1 MSCFY
6 EDGLRFS
13 CIEGC
18 RYCCSCEPGY
28 VFLSQPDLDRLCA
41 HTGMDEQAFIKTYC
55 RIVDMGAFSMISLK
69 EKQNYDCVFLNEK
82 GCSVYEGRPRQ
93 CRTYPFW
100 MSVLESEEHWEE
112 EKKSCPGIGGGR
124 LYSKEEID
132 DLLRIDL
139 QQSPIIRD

>member
-1 MSCFY
+1 
-6 EDGLRFS
+6 
-13 CIEGC
+13 
-18 RYCCSCEPGY
+18 
-28 VFLSQPDLDRLCA
+28 
-41 HTGMDEQAFIKTYC
+41 MDEQAFIKTYC

-69 EKQNYDCVFLNEK
+69 EKQNFDCVFLNEK

-100 MSVLESEEHWEE
+100 MSILESEEHWEE

-124 LYSKEEID
+124 RYSKEEID

-139 QQSPIIRD
+139 EQSPIIRS

>member
-13 CIEGC
+13 CVDGC

-41 HTGMDEQAFIKTYC
+41 HTGMDEQACIETYC
-55 RIVDMGAFSMISLK
+55 RIVAMGAFSMISLK
-69 EKQNYDCVFLNEK
+69 EKQNYDCVFLNER

-100 MSVLESEEHWEE
+100 MSILESEERWEE
-112 EKKSCPGIGGGR
+112 EKKSCPGIGKGR
-124 LYSKEEID
+124 LYTKEEID
-132 DLLRIDL
+132 GLLEIDL
-139 QQSPIIRD
+139 KQTPIIRD